1 MFVHDIIEV
10 IKRCISSYDISWD
23 SYAVK
28 QDHFFMKFSLGCLSK
43 NTALKDNLL
52 ACARS
57 DFAEA
62 MAYASYKP

>member
-1 MFVHDIIEV
+1 MTSLKLLKGVLAAMTFLE
-10 IKRCISSYDISWD
+10 D